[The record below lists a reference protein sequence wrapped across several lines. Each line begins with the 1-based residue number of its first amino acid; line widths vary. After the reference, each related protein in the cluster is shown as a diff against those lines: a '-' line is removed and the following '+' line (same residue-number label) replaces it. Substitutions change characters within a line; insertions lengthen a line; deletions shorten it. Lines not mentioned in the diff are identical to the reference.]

1 MISNSFHN
9 FLTYTPSNLD
19 RVYMHENFVLI
30 KIILYLLKMYF
41 LLSLLIFTVHCYHM
55 DKLYVFNLVNP
66 DS

>member
-19 RVYMHENFVLI
+19 RVYMYENFVLI

-41 LLSLLIFTVHCYHM
+41 LLSSMLYCALHHV
-55 DKLYVFNLVNP
+55 DKLC
-66 DS
+66 